1 MAICMSRWL
10 RSAQSAAGTLIA
22 VSRCYQSLAKVVATT
37 STVRGCW
44 RLSMRG
50 FASYLLAGILVVL
63 AMDFVAPP
71 AGLGLAVR
79 ASPVTELTA
88 TPQFVDRT
96 HKGDRLSLP
105 ASVGEQQTLEPSSGI
120 MIGCDP
126 PFSRLLASARANVS
140 GRCVA
145 EMAHPLAG

>member
-79 ASPVTELTA
+79 ASPVTELSA
-88 TPQFVDRT
+88 TPVSYT
-96 HKGDRLSLP
+96 HL
-105 ASVGEQQTLEPSSGI
+105 
-120 MIGCDP
+120 
-126 PFSRLLASARANVS
+126 RAHETVLDLVC
-140 GRCVA
+140 R
-145 EMAHPLAG
+145 